1 MKPLNMNSLRLSLIK
16 YFSLLSALVFTA
28 GNLIIGTPDAK
39 LLFILQLIFGSIYI
53 LFSVLEFIRQLEKTN
68 MPNDRF
74 FYFPLNFLSRKFI
87 KLGAFTIACVVLFIS
102 KSSLIFLGGLVLIV
116 ILSDILVFLLRIS
129 KKMYYISLFS
139 DHVLF
144 SLEHEKQVFASQVEI
159 IEFRYGIFY
168 LKLKNGNTFPI
179 EVSRIDKAHQ
189 NSFTDKFVLWVV
201 CNKLHF
207 TDEAKEKLADII
219 AEAI

>member
-1 MKPLNMNSLRLSLIK
+1 MNSLRLSLIK

-28 GNLIIGTPDAK
+28 GNIIMGTPDQK
-39 LLFILQLIFGSIYI
+39 LLFILQLVFGGIYI
-53 LFSVLEFIRQLEKTN
+53 LFSVLEFVRQLGKTT
-68 MPNDRF
+68 MPSDRF

-102 KSSLIFLGGLVLIV
+102 KSSLVFLGGLVLIV
-116 ILSDILVFLLRIS
+116 IIADVLVFLLRIS

-139 DHVLF
+139 DHVLL
-144 SLEHEKQVFASQVEI
+144 SLEHEKLVFASQVEI